1 MKKDSGSLK
10 MGAERTRSGFNARC
24 LWSWLLADEDEQ
36 SGQPE
41 ASDVR
46 RHPWK
51 EAASFVA
58 AAALV
63 VAFFWYSLA
72 QIDYRPDFSFLPDF
86 RIRIW
91 DGFLLT
97 IGVSAAAM
105 VLSLLLGILS
115 AAAKLSRVLLFRD
128 LSSLYVVFIRG
139 TPLIMQ
145 IYLFFYLVGTA
156 WGVDDRFWAGV
167 IILSVFEGAYI
178 SEIIRG
184 SYLSIDPAQIE
195 SAKAVGF
202 TRLQQ
207 LRFVIVPQMAA
218 RTLPALAGQFA
229 SVIKDSSLLS
239 MISVVELTQAM
250 REVSAVNLK
259 LVECYLFL
267 GVLYLILTLPVAL
280 VSRLLEK
287 RFRYEG

>member
-1 MKKDSGSLK
+1 

-24 LWSWLLADEDEQ
+24 LLSWLLADEDEQ
-36 SGQPE
+36 SGQSD

-105 VLSLLLGILS
+105 VLSLLPAYSCFATSRAFMWSLS
-115 AAAKLSRVLLFRD
+115 AGR
-128 LSSLYVVFIRG
+128 LSSCRS
-139 TPLIMQ
+139 T
-145 IYLFFYLVGTA
+145 FF
-156 WGVDDRFWAGV
+156 
-167 IILSVFEGAYI
+167 LSG
-178 SEIIRG
+178 R
-184 SYLSIDPAQIE
+184 
-195 SAKAVGF
+195 
-202 TRLQQ
+202 
-207 LRFVIVPQMAA
+207 
-218 RTLPALAGQFA
+218 
-229 SVIKDSSLLS
+229 DS
-239 MISVVELTQAM
+239 MG
-250 REVSAVNLK
+250 R
-259 LVECYLFL
+259 
-267 GVLYLILTLPVAL
+267 
-280 VSRLLEK
+280 
-287 RFRYEG
+287 

>member
-1 MKKDSGSLK
+1 
-10 MGAERTRSGFNARC
+10 
-24 LWSWLLADEDEQ
+24 
-36 SGQPE
+36 
-41 ASDVR
+41 
-46 RHPWK
+46 
-51 EAASFVA
+51 
-58 AAALV
+58 
-63 VAFFWYSLA
+63 
-72 QIDYRPDFSFLPDF
+72 
-86 RIRIW
+86 
-91 DGFLLT
+91 
-97 IGVSAAAM
+97 
-105 VLSLLLGILS
+105 
-115 AAAKLSRVLLFRD
+115 
-128 LSSLYVVFIRG
+128 
-139 TPLIMQ
+139 
-145 IYLFFYLVGTA
+145 
-156 WGVDDRFWAGV
+156 
-167 IILSVFEGAYI
+167 
-178 SEIIRG
+178 
-184 SYLSIDPAQIE
+184 
-195 SAKAVGF
+195 VGF